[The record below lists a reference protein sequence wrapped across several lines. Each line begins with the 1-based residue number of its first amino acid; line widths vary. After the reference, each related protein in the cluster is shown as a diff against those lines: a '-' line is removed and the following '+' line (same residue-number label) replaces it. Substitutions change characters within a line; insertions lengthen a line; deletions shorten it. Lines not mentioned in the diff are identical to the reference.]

1 MSTVTGVIQ
10 SITTRSTR
18 AGDMADIS
26 VAGQRYGA
34 GLVKYLKCKEGDYV
48 TFEVEEN
55 GNFKNV
61 TRNSMKVS
69 KNKPPA
75 DAVAEAKATA
85 SKGGGFDAR
94 QDAISRQAASNTAIA
109 WLDLLRQME
118 AINITATQ
126 AKSKGGVMSYM
137 DTLRREYEKEF
148 YEANTGNEWKSIA
161 PNKDKE
167 EAYEG
172 AEEESA
178 SDADDTPWE

>member
-1 MSTVTGVIQ
+1 MSTVTGVVQ

-48 TFEVEEN
+48 TFDVEEN

-61 TRNSMKVS
+61 ARNSMKVS

-75 DAVAEAKATA
+75 EALAEAKAT
-85 SKGGGFDAR
+85 SGKGSSFDAR

-109 WLDLLRQME
+109 WLSLLQSME
-118 AINITATQ
+118 AINIPATQ
-126 AKSKGGVMSYM
+126 AKSKGGAMAYL

-148 YEANTGNEWKSIA
+148 YEANTGNEWKSIT
-161 PNKDKE
+161 PNKEEE
-167 EAYEG
+167 EAYEDAG
-172 AEEESA
+172 DSADA
-178 SDADDTPWE
+178 SDDPWE

>member
-1 MSTVTGVIQ
+1 MTQVVGVVQ

-34 GLVKYLKCKEGDYV
+34 GLAKYLKCKEGDYI
-48 TFEVEEN
+48 TFDVEEN

-61 TRNSMKVS
+61 ARNSMKVS

-75 DAVAEAKATA
+75 EAVAEAKATA
-85 SKGGGFDAR
+85 NKGGGFDAR
-94 QDAISRQAASNTAIA
+94 QDAISRQAASNTAIS
-109 WLDLLRQME
+109 WLALLQSME
-118 AINITATQ
+118 AINIPATQ
-126 AKSKGGVMSYM
+126 AKSKGGSMAYL

-161 PNKDKE
+161 PNKEAE
-167 EAYEG
+167 EAYEDA
-172 AEEESA
+172 AEATDA
-178 SDADDTPWE
+178 SDDPWE